1 MGFDDLRNSRNW
13 EDREYSI
20 CFVSRG
26 FCNETH
32 CIVSRF
38 PSFAHCD
45 EVYRGGHLFCGSFFG
60 DCLLGGH
67 VRGFKGGL
75 AMRLASRVVAKRSC
89 LRRRILSDREY
100 GSLDHLTKT
109 LPLGRIRL
117 PPVLAG

>member
-45 EVYRGGHLFCGSFFG
+45 EVYRGGHLFCGSFLRIAYWEAMCEG
-60 DCLLGGH
+60 LKAGSQCVWQVGLLPSAHASVDVYCLT
-67 VRGFKGGL
+67 VNMAR
-75 AMRLASRVVAKRSC
+75 
-89 LRRRILSDREY
+89 
-100 GSLDHLTKT
+100 
-109 LPLGRIRL
+109 
-117 PPVLAG
+117 